1 MQNKQKTQRNNT
13 TNCMKMQVEIL
24 LKNTQ

>member
-1 MQNKQKTQRNNT
+1 MQNKQKTQRNNPI
-13 TNCMKMQVEIL
+13 NCMKMQVEIL